1 MNSGK
6 LRDHVQRRILLL
18 ITDLRIGGTPTV
30 VRQLAVRLG
39 NDPDFHVHV
48 ACLDRWGPVADQL
61 RDRGIPVTA
70 LNACCSI
77 DLRIVF
83 RLIRLIRRE
92 NIDTVFS
99 FLIHANTVAA
109 LAWPFVRD
117 VRFLQSIQTT
127 QPKPRW
133 HWIVQRAIGHAAE
146 RIVVPSRSVA
156 DAATQW
162 AAVQPKKILVIPNAV
177 EIEEFAGKPRQASGK
192 RIGFIG
198 RLDPIKRVEDLVT
211 ALSLLPA
218 DYTLDILG
226 GGGQRDQIQSLISR
240 LGLEGRAIMRGEI
253 AGSALVL
260 GKTDVLVLPSDAEGF
275 GLVLIE
281 AMAAAVPVIGTN
293 VPGIRDVIED
303 GVSGLLVPPR
313 NPHAIA
319 NAIEKILN
327 DPLLIQKLVKGGSD
341 RVRKNYNWSVQ
352 IDSYRNLLI

>member
-1 MNSGK
+1 
-6 LRDHVQRRILLL
+6 VQRRILLL
-18 ITDLRIGGTPTV
+18 VTDLRLGGTPTV

-70 LNACCSI
+70 LNACCSL
-77 DLRIVF
+77 DMRIVF

-92 NIDTVFS
+92 RIDTVFS

-109 LAWPFVRD
+109 LASLFVRD

-133 HWIVQRAIGHAAE
+133 HWILQRAIRHAAQ
-146 RIVVPSRSVA
+146 RIVVPSQSVA

-162 AAVQPKKILVIPNAV
+162 AAVEPEKILVIPNAV
-177 EIEEFAGKPRQASGK
+177 EIADFAGKPREASGR

-198 RLDPIKRVEDLVT
+198 RLDPIKRIEDLVT

-218 DYTLDILG
+218 DYTLDIFG
-226 GGGQRDQIQSLISR
+226 EGGQRSQIQSEISR
-240 LGLEGRAIMRGEI
+240 LGMESRAVLRGEI
-253 AGSALVL
+253 AGSAQALA
-260 GKTDVLVLPSDAEGF
+260 KIDVLVLPSDAEGF

-281 AMAAAVPVIGTN
+281 AMAAGVPVIGTN

-313 NPHAIA
+313 NPRALA
-319 NAIEKILN
+319 TAIEKILN
-327 DPLLIQKLVKGGSD
+327 DPHLKEELVTGGSD
-341 RVRKNYNWSVQ
+341 RVRKRFDWSVQ
-352 IDSYRNLLI
+352 INSYRNLLA